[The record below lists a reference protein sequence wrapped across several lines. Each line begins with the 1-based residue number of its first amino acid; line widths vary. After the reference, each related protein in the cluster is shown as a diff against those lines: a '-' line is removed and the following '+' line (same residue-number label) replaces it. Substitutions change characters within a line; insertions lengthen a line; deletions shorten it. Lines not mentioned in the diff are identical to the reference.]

1 MSSSR
6 RQFLK
11 LSTGL
16 TVGFAIGPLAGCDNA
31 GSLPPAA
38 NQKIFTPNA
47 WVNIAGN
54 GIVTIFSPVDEL
66 GQGST
71 TALPIIFAEELD
83 AAWDDV
89 RIEMSPSDPEI
100 YGNPGFL
107 GLIYTAASTAVSG
120 YYRQLRHFGAQTR
133 RILLMNAAG
142 EWRVPMDELTT
153 EPSVVVHK
161 KSGRKLTFA
170 EIATFGKLPDREPD
184 IQESDLKDPADFRL
198 IGHSIPRRDLPGKAL
213 GDSNYAINKRLPGM
227 IYATAVRAPVMA
239 ARPAKLDDA
248 AAREVSGVIDIHA
261 REHSVVIAAENTAS
275 ALKARRRL
283 QIEWTPVGEVND
295 FDSDAS
301 VRQHVELARNLEQQ
315 GSVWNRQGEVE
326 PVFNSAEN
334 TIERAYQSDYV
345 YHAQLEPL
353 NSVVWVKDKGRRAEA
368 WVGTQAPVHTVKA
381 IAKAV
386 GIDASRVKLHR
397 AMLGGGFGRRS
408 ISEMDF
414 VDDAAWLSKQTG
426 KPVKLVWSR
435 EDDIA
440 AGWFKPITGQFLRA
454 CVDKQGNI
462 SAWHH
467 RIAVQEPLATAEP
480 EIYEAVGRR
489 PVISMPGT
497 DDLEYDFPNQLVE
510 RLPVEPG
517 IRTFSVLGV
526 GYTPNKF
533 AVESFMD
540 EIAVQQ
546 GIDALDFRMRHLKSS
561 SRARRVLDA
570 VAGMSA
576 WSRPRENGREP
587 GIAFAEYHHTLLA
600 AAVDISIENDA
611 IKVHDF
617 WVAIDPG
624 VAVQP
629 DNIQAQ
635 VTGAVIFGLGN
646 ALTERITFKN
656 GLAQQS
662 NFNDYLLP
670 TMADT
675 PRIHVELLAGGHEP
689 TAVGQTAAVLVA
701 PAIANAFERLTG
713 KRLRHMPFTKD
724 RIGQALNARGR
735 AEVL

>member
-1 MSSSR
+1 M
-6 RQFLK
+6 
-11 LSTGL
+11 
-16 TVGFAIGPLAGCDNA
+16 
-31 GSLPPAA
+31 
-38 NQKIFTPNA
+38 
-47 WVNIAGN
+47 
-54 GIVTIFSPVDEL
+54 
-66 GQGST
+66 
-71 TALPIIFAEELD
+71 
-83 AAWDDV
+83 
-89 RIEMSPSDPEI
+89 
-100 YGNPGFL
+100 
-107 GLIYTAASTAVSG
+107 
-120 YYRQLRHFGAQTR
+120 
-133 RILLMNAAG
+133 
-142 EWRVPMDELTT
+142 
-153 EPSVVVHK
+153 
-161 KSGRKLTFA
+161 
-170 EIATFGKLPDREPD
+170 
-184 IQESDLKDPADFRL
+184 
-198 IGHSIPRRDLPGKAL
+198 
-213 GDSNYAINKRLPGM
+213 
-227 IYATAVRAPVMA
+227 
-239 ARPAKLDDA
+239 
-248 AAREVSGVIDIHA
+248 
-261 REHSVVIAAENTAS
+261 IAAENTAS

-283 QIEWTPVGEVND
+283 QIEWTPVGDVND

-326 PVFNSAEN
+326 PVFNSAED

-497 DDLEYDFPNQLVE
+497 DDLEYEFPNQLVE

-570 VAGMSA
+570 VAGDVCLVETKRKWA
-576 WSRPRENGREP
+576 RTGHRVC
-587 GIAFAEYHHTLLA
+587 GISSY
-600 AAVDISIENDA
+600 
-611 IKVHDF
+611 
-617 WVAIDPG
+617 
-624 VAVQP
+624 
-629 DNIQAQ
+629 
-635 VTGAVIFGLGN
+635 
-646 ALTERITFKN
+646 
-656 GLAQQS
+656 
-662 NFNDYLLP
+662 
-670 TMADT
+670 
-675 PRIHVELLAGGHEP
+675 
-689 TAVGQTAAVLVA
+689 
-701 PAIANAFERLTG
+701 PAR
-713 KRLRHMPFTKD
+713 RRC
-724 RIGQALNARGR
+724 
-735 AEVL
+735 